1 MADVLVFGDINI
13 DLLAHHAG
21 EPAWGL
27 DNLVPELVQEC
38 GGVGANVAVA
48 LAQWGTRVRLAGC
61 VGTDGFGQRATD
73 FLASR
78 KVDLRAVQRTDA
90 APTGLIFI
98 SVRPDGQRTIFGSR
112 GANGHFQLDKSAVS
126 LDGVAG
132 VHLVGY
138 NYLTANGAEASDWLL
153 EEAHRCGAWVSL
165 DVGMAPAQHIAE
177 RILQVAERVDYL
189 FVGLSEALAIYGH
202 PETKVALARM
212 KTGGAKEV
220 VVKLAEKGSLIF
232 EAGSWCEV
240 PPFAVE
246 SRDSTGSGDAF
257 AAAYLRARMSGW
269 TRAEAALAGNA
280 AGAAAAATP
289 GAAESMPDPKQI
301 LRLVSSTKV
310 AAAWEPA
317 RQSLAERLRNEF
329 ARADAAP

>member
-13 DLLAHHAG
+13 DLLAHHASD
-21 EPAWGL
+21 PAWGL

-61 VGTDGFGQRATD
+61 VGTDGFGQRAMD
-73 FLASR
+73 FLALRS
-78 KVDLRAVQRTDA
+78 VDLSLVQRTDA

-112 GANGHFQLDKSAVS
+112 GANRNFRLDTAAVN

-138 NYLTANGAEASDWLL
+138 NYLTANGAEASDWML
-153 EEAHRCGAWVSL
+153 EQAHRRGAWVSL
-165 DVGMAPAQHIAE
+165 DVGMAPAQHIPD

-189 FVGLSEALAIYGH
+189 FVGMSEALALYGH

-212 KTGGAKEV
+212 KAAGAKEV

-232 EAGSWCEV
+232 EAGSWCEL

-257 AAAYLRARMSGW
+257 AAAYLRTRTSGC
-269 TRAEAALAGNA
+269 TQAEAALAGNA
-280 AGAAAAATP
+280 AGAAAATTP
-289 GAAESMPDPKQI
+289 GAAASMPEPKQI
-301 LRLVSSTKV
+301 LRLVSSSRL

-317 RQSLAERLRNEF
+317 RQSLAERLRSEF